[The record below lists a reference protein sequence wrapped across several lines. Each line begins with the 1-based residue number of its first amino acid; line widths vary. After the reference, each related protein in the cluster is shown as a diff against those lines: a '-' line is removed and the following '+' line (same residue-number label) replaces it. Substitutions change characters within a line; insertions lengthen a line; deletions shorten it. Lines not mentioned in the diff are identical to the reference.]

1 MRKELSKTDILDL
14 IYENPIEVG
23 HWVGFKDLTDIHNE
37 WLKDFLFEDEDQTL
51 QGHRGSYKTTTLSLF
66 FALHIIIKPDETVL
80 FFRKTDT
87 DVKEIIKQTAK
98 ILDSG
103 CCRKIIRIL
112 YNKELKFLISS
123 NTEIQTNLATSIR
136 GTSQLIGLGIG
147 TSITGKHADIVVT
160 DDIVNLKDRASAAE
174 RERTKAAYQELVN
187 VKNRGGRFI
196 NTGTPWH
203 KDDAFQLMPDPKKF
217 DCYST
222 GLMSENDIDFVRDRM
237 SPSLFAAN
245 YELKHIAAED
255 VIFLAPQQGA
265 DASMV
270 LNGLMHV
277 DSAFYGED
285 FTALTI
291 AKIHD
296 GKIYMLG
303 KIWRKHVEDCYPQ
316 IQGYYNKFLCSKL
329 WNETNADKGMVAKDL
344 KKLGMHTVTYAET
357 MNKYIKIVTYLKKVW
372 KDVIFVTG
380 TDQDYID
387 QICEYTDVAEH
398 DDAPDS
404 AASIVRV
411 LYPKIDKEPYK
422 PIINQLSTDK
432 GKRGAR

>member
-1 MRKELSKTDILDL
+1 MNVSRKQIYDL
-14 IYENPIEVG
+14 LYEHPVEVG

-37 WLKDFLFEDEDQTL
+37 WLWHFLYDDEDQTL

-66 FALHIIIKPDETVL
+66 FAIHIIEKPNETVL

-87 DVKEIIKQTAK
+87 DVTEIIKQTAK

-103 CCRKIIRIL
+103 CCRKIIEIL
-112 YNKELKFLISS
+112 HNKELQFIVRSS
-123 NTEIQTNLATSIR
+123 SEIQTNLSSGFR
-136 GTSQLIGLGIG
+136 GTSQLVGLGIG

-174 RERTKAAYQELVN
+174 RERTKAAYMELVN

-203 KDDAFQLMPDPKKF
+203 KDDAFNLMPPPKKY
-217 DCYST
+217 DCYHTELISAKE
-222 GLMSENDIDFVRDRM
+222 LEELKESM

-245 YELKHIAAED
+245 YELKHIASED
-255 VIFLAPQQGA
+255 VIFLTPQQGA

-270 LNGLMHV
+270 LDGLMHI

-285 FTALTI
+285 YTALTI

-303 KIWRKHVEDCYPQ
+303 KLWRKHVEDCYPQ
-316 IQGYYNKFLCSKL
+316 ILGFYQQYRSQKL
-329 WNETNADKGMVAKDL
+329 YNETNADKGMVARDF
-344 KKLGMHTVTYAET
+344 KKLGMRVATYAET
-357 MNKYIKIVTYLKKVW
+357 TNKYIKIVTYLKKVW

-380 TDQDYID
+380 TDQEFID

-422 PIINQLSTDK
+422 PIYT
-432 GKRGAR
+432 RM

>member
-1 MRKELSKTDILDL
+1 MKEAISKKQILDL
-14 IYENPIEVG
+14 IYERPVELG
-23 HWVGFKDLTDIHNE
+23 LWVGFKDMTELHNE
-37 WLKDFLFEDEDQTL
+37 WLKSFLFETQDQTL
-51 QGHRGSYKTTTLSLF
+51 QGHRGSYKTTALSLF
-66 FALHIIIKPDETVL
+66 FAIHIIIKPYETVL
-80 FFRKTDT
+80 FFRKTDD

-98 ILDSG
+98 ILTTG
-103 CCRKIIRIL
+103 CFRRIVYIL
-112 YNKELKFLISS
+112 YGKELEFLKCTES
-123 NTEIQTNLATSIR
+123 EIQTNL
-136 GTSQLIGLGIG
+136 GTSTRGSSQLVGLGIG

-174 RERTKAAYQELVN
+174 RERTKAAYMELVN

-203 KDDAFQLMPDPKKF
+203 KDDAFNLMPPPKKY
-217 DCYST
+217 DCYHT
-222 GLMSENDIDFVRDRM
+222 GLISAKELEELKESM

-245 YELKHIAAED
+245 YELKHIASED
-255 VIFLAPQQGA
+255 VIFLTPQQGA

-270 LNGLMHV
+270 LDGLMHI

-285 FTALTI
+285 YTALTI

-303 KIWRKHVEDCYPQ
+303 KLWRKHVEDCYPQ
-316 IQGYYNKFLCSKL
+316 ILGFYQQYRSQKL
-329 WNETNADKGMVAKDL
+329 YNETNADKGMVARDF
-344 KKLGMHTVTYAET
+344 KKLGMRVATYAET
-357 MNKYIKIVTYLKKVW
+357 TNKYIKIVTYLKKVW

-380 TDQDYID
+380 TDQEFID

-422 PIINQLSTDK
+422 PIYT
-432 GKRGAR
+432 RM

>member
-1 MRKELSKTDILDL
+1 MTIDVSKKQILDL
-14 IYENPIEVG
+14 LYDNPIEIG
-23 HWVGFKDLTDIHNE
+23 KWVGFKDLTNLHNE
-37 WLKDFLFEDEDQTL
+37 WLKSFLYETEDQTL
-51 QGHRGSYKTTTLSLF
+51 QGHRGSYKTTVLSIFL
-66 FALHIIIKPDETVL
+66 AIHTIEKPNETVM
-80 FFRKTDT
+80 FFRKTDP
-87 DVKEIIKQTAK
+87 DVTEVIRQTK
-98 ILDSG
+98 NILLSG
-103 CCRKIIRIL
+103 AMQKVVDIL
-112 YNKELKFLISS
+112 YSKELKLLKFSG
-123 NTEIQTNLATSIR
+123 NEINTNLVTGFK
-136 GTSQLIGLGIG
+136 GTSQIVGLGLG

-174 RERTKAAYQELVN
+174 RERTKAAYMELVN
-187 VKNRGGRFI
+187 IKNRGGRFI

-203 KDDAFQLMPDPKKF
+203 KDDAFNLMPPPKKY
-217 DCYST
+217 DCYHT
-222 GLMSENDIDFVRDRM
+222 GLISAKELEELKESM

-245 YELKHIAAED
+245 YELKHIASED
-255 VIFLAPQQGA
+255 VIFLTPQQGA

-270 LNGLMHV
+270 LDGLMHI

-285 FTALTI
+285 YTALTI

-303 KIWRKHVEDCYPQ
+303 KLWRKHVEDCYPQ
-316 IQGYYNKFLCSKL
+316 ILGFYQQYRSQKL
-329 WNETNADKGMVAKDL
+329 YNETNADKGMVARDF
-344 KKLGMHTVTYAET
+344 KKLGMRVATYAET
-357 MNKYIKIVTYLKKVW
+357 TNKYIKIVTYLKKVW

-380 TDQDYID
+380 TDQEFID

-422 PIINQLSTDK
+422 PIYT
-432 GKRGAR
+432 RM